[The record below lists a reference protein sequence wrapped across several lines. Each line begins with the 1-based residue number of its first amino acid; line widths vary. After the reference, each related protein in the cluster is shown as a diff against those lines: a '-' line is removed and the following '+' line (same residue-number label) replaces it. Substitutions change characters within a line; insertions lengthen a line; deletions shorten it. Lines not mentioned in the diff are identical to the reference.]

1 MFVHVDKKKKKKLL
15 LDFDHFL
22 CCVFTSLGIIHVRI
36 VVGLFHFIIQILYPA
51 YVSLDF
57 PLWLIMMRAN
67 VRDRIYI
74 LLSVL
79 LYTRTQQSILN
90 QVWWKQLSVNNW
102 NLNEHCKP
110 HVVEKNKSH
119 SVNNNIVYLLKLK
132 RKLKYNLI
140 YLSIF
145 KVVFILI
152 SWLLYFW
159 PNFYNQKFYSYWN
172 SKYWKIRLVI
182 GRQW

>member
-1 MFVHVDKKKKKKLL
+1 MLTKKKKKLL
-15 LDFDHFL
+15 SDFDHFL

-102 NLNEHCKP
+102 NLNKHCKP
-110 HVVEKNKSH
+110 HVVKKNKSH

-159 PNFYNQKFYSYWN
+159 SNFYNQKFYSYWN